1 VNRMNEK
8 WLRYIFYLL
17 SAVLL
22 VVLLVAQKE
31 AGISCDEVLHYDHS
45 VSVYNYF
52 ASRGQDQSALNTPV
66 TNLKYYGQSY
76 DNFVTIVTKWF
87 GIDDVYGF
95 RHIMSAIAGW
105 LAMIVTALFAIW
117 LSGYTAGMI
126 TLILFALSP
135 TFFGH
140 SLNNL
145 KDIPFALGYISGV
158 FLILKFVLS
167 DKKTSFRL
175 IILLTIVLA
184 FTISIRSGGLIL
196 ICYLFLFVFVQWIY
210 KYLTES
216 IFDRVEVRNK
226 IFIIILISG
235 AAWFMSILLWPFA
248 LQSPMKNMIESY
260 EVMAHFPSTFRQI
273 FEGKVEWSDYMPW
286 YYLLKSMLITI
297 PWVVII
303 GLIMF
308 LIFLYQ
314 FIREGKGFIL
324 GLICFTVLFPLLF
337 VLYEKSNLYSSW
349 RQFLFLYPVIV
360 LLAALGFTRYFIL
373 QKRRY
378 LLWFAFL
385 WFAFL
390 SLHPLRFMIKNHPYY
405 YLYYNPFTGGLR
417 GAYSNYE
424 TDYYYVSQTEASD
437 WLINYIE
444 QKNIAGKVKVKATYS
459 VQWQFRNQP
468 EIETSY
474 FRWEERS
481 MSDWDYAIVVNRY
494 ISPYQLNNKIWP
506 PKNAI
511 HIIYADEVPICAVI
525 ERKTKDDLSGYKA
538 LTEGRFK
545 EAVNFYSKVFPVD
558 DGDEMNFYNFAAA
571 LYKEGQY
578 LKADSVLKKGLE
590 KSPEFELILMYLG
603 NIAKA
608 QGKTDDAIGYYEK
621 VIKANRKYFEAY
633 VGLAKEIGVRDIMKA
648 RSVLRTCLKMSPH
661 YKPAIVALADT
672 YRHSD
677 PDIAKKYD
685 ELANS
690 IK

>member
-1 VNRMNEK
+1 MKEK
-8 WLRYIFYLL
+8 WLRYIFYSS

-22 VVLLVAQKE
+22 VVLLAAQKD
-31 AGISCDEVLHYDHS
+31 AGVSCDEVLHYNHS
-45 VSVYNYF
+45 VAVYNYF
-52 ASRGQDQSALNTPV
+52 ASHGADQSALNTPV

-95 RHIMSAIAGW
+95 RHIMSALAGW
-105 LAMIVTALFAIW
+105 LAMLVTAFFAIW
-117 LSGYTAGMI
+117 LSGYTAGII

-145 KDIPFALGYISGV
+145 KDIPFALGYISGI
-158 FLILKFVLS
+158 FIILKFVLT
-167 DKKTSFRL
+167 DKKPSSGL
-175 IILLTIVLA
+175 IAMLIFTLA

-196 ICYLFLFVFVQWIY
+196 ICYLGMFAFMFWLR
-210 KYLTES
+210 KYLTNRILDFKE
-216 IFDRVEVRNK
+216 IRHKLLLF
-226 IFIIILISG
+226 ILISG
-235 AAWFMSILLWPFA
+235 AAWFLSIILWPFA
-248 LQSPMKNMIESY
+248 LQSPVKNMFESY
-260 EVMAHFPSTFRQI
+260 KVMAHFPDTFRQI
-273 FEGKVEWSDYMPW
+273 FEGKVEWSDFMPW
-286 YYLLKSMLITI
+286 YYLTKSMMITI
-297 PWVVII
+297 PLIVLI

-308 LIFLYQ
+308 IIFLYK
-314 FIREGKGFIL
+314 FLREGKGFLL
-324 GLICFTVLFPLLF
+324 GMLFFTLLFPVLF
-337 VLYEKSNLYSSW
+337 VIYAKSNLYSSW

-360 LLAALGFTRYFIL
+360 LFSALGFTKYFID
-373 QKRRY
+373 QKRKY
-378 LLWFAFL
+378 FL
-385 WFAFL
+385 WFAIIGFVFF

-405 YLYYNPFTGGLR
+405 YLYYNQFTGGLK
-417 GAYSNYE
+417 GAYSNFE
-424 TDYYYVSQTEASD
+424 LDYYFTSQTEASE
-437 WLINYIE
+437 WLINYLG
-444 QKNIAGKVKVKATYS
+444 QKNIPGKVKVKATYS
-459 VQWQFRNQP
+459 VQWQFRNHP

-481 MSDWDYAIVVNRY
+481 ISDWDYAIVVNRY

-538 LTEGRFK
+538 LTEDRFK
-545 EAVNFYSKVFPVD
+545 DAISFYTKVFAVD

-571 LYKEGQY
+571 LYKDGQY

-590 KSPEFELILMYLG
+590 KNPDFELILMYLG
-603 NIAKA
+603 NIARA
-608 QGKTDDAIGYYEK
+608 QGKADVAIGYYEK

-633 VGLAKEIGVRDIMKA
+633 TGLAQLLAVDDVLRA
-648 RSVLRTCLKMSPH
+648 RSFLRTCLTISPR
-661 YKPAIVALADT
+661 YKPAIIALADT
-672 YRHSD
+672 YRKSD
-677 PDIAKKYD
+677 PAIAAKYD